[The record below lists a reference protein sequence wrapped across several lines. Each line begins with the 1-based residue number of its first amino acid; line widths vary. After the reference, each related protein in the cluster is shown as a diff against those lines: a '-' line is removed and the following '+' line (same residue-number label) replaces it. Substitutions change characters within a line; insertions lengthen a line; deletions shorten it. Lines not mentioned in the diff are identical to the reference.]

1 MLQAGDVFQEVK
13 EVLGRCDSAY
23 VYRVMSDAIELL
35 ANKQPQ
41 TGPAWQPL
49 LIYVNLPVTQGYYI
63 TLPSQVETALR
74 VNMNKSPAF
83 PRAQLYEFTMNGPG
97 SDDLE
102 LGFSWQERGD
112 TPIQQ
117 PIPFPTRLALKCDS
131 ANDAGAELQLLV
143 VLNDQTEQWVTYGA
157 ATTLLIQGPDNVI
170 DVAMCSKPV
179 TVAPLR
185 LYTAAGAHLADY
197 QPQDTIPRFQ
207 RLKLSQKASSVRV
220 LAKRKTAA
228 VSLPTD
234 VIPLGSKMAIVMMA
248 KAIQLFKQDHYQEGA
263 TCEVQAIHFLDEDQ
277 TSRLSYSDI
286 STRVDT
292 ARTLAATITNRD
304 CVIVADI
311 YDDVCDT
318 VGPVG
323 RQMIF
328 DTITEATEIL
338 ANKSHWDPLLGM
350 IDICVQ
356 QPMTSPP
363 TTYVTLPRFVET
375 ILEVNICNYPAD
387 FQSKWFQFHLNGL
400 GSSVVNR
407 PCLSWEEIGEVT
419 TAFMWANPVPMVA
432 VPDISIDNDASFV
445 VFGTDAN
452 DKPLRNWQTG
462 KPGMQLP
469 CALGSFA
476 FDSRNVVPIK
486 TIERIVKDPTVGGV
500 SLWATDGTQGTQF
513 IGYYWPEDTEPYFRR
528 IKIPQQQANVRIM
541 YRKRWPRISS
551 LLDPIP
557 LRSRMAILSACR
569 GVQQNKTD
577 PVRAEAHF
585 GTAVGFLQDE
595 FRTNSN
601 PRGDVRIQMNARV
614 YGGNFG
620 CPMM

>member
-1 MLQAGDVFQEVK
+1 MLQAGDVYAEVK

-35 ANKQPQ
+35 ANKQPA

-63 TLPSQVETALR
+63 TLPAQVETALR
-74 VNMNKSPAF
+74 VNLNRTPSF

-102 LGFSWQERGD
+102 LGYSWQERGD

-117 PIPFPTRLALKCDS
+117 PIPFPTKLALRCD
-131 ANDAGAELQLLV
+131 ATNDAGAELQILV
-143 VLNDQTEQWVTYGA
+143 VLNNQTEQWVTYGA

-170 DVAMCSKPV
+170 DVAMVSKPP
-179 TVAPLR
+179 TVGVLH
-185 LYTAAGAHLADY
+185 LYTAAGVHLADY
-197 QPQDTIPRFQ
+197 QPQDTVPRFQ
-207 RLKLSQKASSVRV
+207 RLKLSQKAASVRV

-234 VIPLGSKMAIVMMA
+234 VIPLNSKMAIVMMA
-248 KAIQLFKQDHYQEGA
+248 KAIQLYKQDHYQEGA
-263 TCEVQAIHFLDEDQ
+263 TCEVQASHFLDEDQ

-286 STRVDT
+286 STSVDT
-292 ARTLAATITNRD
+292 ARSLASTIVNRD
-304 CVIVADI
+304 SVIVADV
-311 YDDVCDT
+311 YDDICDIT
-318 VGPVG
+318 GPIG
-323 RQMIF
+323 RAAIF
-328 DTITEATEIL
+328 DHLTQAIEIL

-350 IDICVQ
+350 IDICVS
-356 QPMTSPP
+356 QPATNPP

-387 FQSKWFQFHLNGL
+387 YQSRWFQFHLNGL
-400 GSSVVNR
+400 GSNPVNR
-407 PCLSWEEIGEVT
+407 PCCTWEEVGEVCT
-419 TAFMWANPVPMVA
+419 VFDWPNPVPMVA
-432 VPDISIDNDASFV
+432 IPDTSIDNDSSFIV
-445 VFGTDAN
+445 YGTDAN
-452 DKPLRNWQTG
+452 NNALRDWKTG
-462 KPGMQLP
+462 APGMSLP
-469 CALGSFA
+469 CALGSYSY
-476 FDSRNVVPIK
+476 DPRNVVPIK
-486 TIERIVKDPTVGGV
+486 TIDRIVKDPTVGGV
-500 SLWATDGTQGTQF
+500 TLWATDGVQGTQL
-513 IGYYWPEDTEPYFRR
+513 IGYYWPEDTEPHFRR
-528 IKIPQQQANVRIM
+528 IKIPQQMASVRIM
-541 YRKRWPRISS
+541 YRKRWMKIGS

-577 PVRAEAHF
+577 PVKAEAHF
-585 GTAVGFLQDE
+585 GTAVGFLQEE
-595 FRTNSN
+595 FRINSN
-601 PRGDVRIQMNARV
+601 PRGDVRIQINSRV